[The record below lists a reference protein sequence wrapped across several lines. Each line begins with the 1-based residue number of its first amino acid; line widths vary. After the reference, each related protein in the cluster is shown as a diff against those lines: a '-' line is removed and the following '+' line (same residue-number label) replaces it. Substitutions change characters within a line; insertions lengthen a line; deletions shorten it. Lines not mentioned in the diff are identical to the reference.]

1 MADSAIGGILMK
13 PKKTGKTAGRESSWK
28 ILWVPCFL
36 AFGCMAMTTCL
47 CLVPLLAMVKLG
59 QAIDRLFEVLLGGFL
74 SEVLIGLLEIL
85 VWLAYALW
93 LILAGEWGQ
102 LGWLLLTFLGGLF
115 LLSLLGI

>member
-1 MADSAIGGILMK
+1 MK
-13 PKKTGKTAGRESSWK
+13 RKNPAKPSGRKSSWT
-28 ILWVPCFL
+28 FL
-36 AFGCMAMTTCL
+36 CVHGFLVLACTAMTTCL